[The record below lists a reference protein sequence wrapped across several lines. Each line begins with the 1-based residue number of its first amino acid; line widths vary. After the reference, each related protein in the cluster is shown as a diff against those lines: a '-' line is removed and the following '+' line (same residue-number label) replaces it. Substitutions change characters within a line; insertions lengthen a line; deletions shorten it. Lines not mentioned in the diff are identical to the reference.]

1 MSRPSFLKSLLLS
14 ASLLATAA
22 CGASAVKHTG
32 DAGRKA
38 DPIVVKHDAI
48 DRAALR
54 DALAQRRQISLDR
67 FLAYREG
74 RVYPINTFADGLQ
87 HVWLD
92 ELGTLCAA
100 ATIIAGDWGYDVTA
114 SVSYEDNF
122 VRLADVKDGPLA
134 DWMLTSGL
142 THAELVAIQEPMMR
156 EPRPQA
162 SPEEITRLY
171 TVYTSVERQIR
182 SLWDENLDAATDA
195 LLARPDLARQV
206 LDGKVASAGRF
217 ATGGNA

>member
-1 MSRPSFLKSLLLS
+1 MSRSLLSSLLLS
-14 ASLLATAA
+14 VSLLTSA

-32 DAGRKA
+32 DAGTQI
-38 DPIVVKHDAI
+38 DPIAVEHDEI
-48 DRAALR
+48 DRAKLR
-54 DALAQRRQISLDR
+54 DALAQRRQVSLDR
-67 FLAYREG
+67 FLAYREA
-74 RVYPINTFADGLQ
+74 RTYPINTYGDGLQ

-92 ELGTLCAA
+92 ELGNLCAA

-114 SVSYEDNF
+114 AVSREDNF
-122 VRLADVKDGPLA
+122 VRLADIKSGPLA

-195 LLARPDLARQV
+195 LMARPDLAEQV
-206 LDGKVASAGRF
+206 LAGKVASAGRF
-217 ATGGNA
+217 AALGDA